1 MSTKITTPILIDLP
15 GETLSSENTAGV
27 VLPKGTTAERPG
39 SPSTGEF
46 RYNTTDKLVEFYN
59 GSVWKQIADEYIS
72 GQPSTCVC
80 NYPTTA
86 TVRS

>member
-15 GETLSSENTAGV
+15 GETLPSENTSGV

-39 SPSTGEF
+39 SVSEGEF

-59 GSVWKQIADEYIS
+59 GSVWKQIADE
-72 GQPSTCVC
+72 PV
-80 NYPTTA
+80 
-86 TVRS
+86 